1 MAQDELDNLTNEIEQ
16 GFMQRGGWKA
26 CRYLLG
32 KLVGRLERERDRLQ
46 QWVHDCQAGMY
57 INCVYCG
64 HRYGPDDEVPAT
76 MADVLKEHIEQCPQH
91 PMSALK
97 IERDDLARALFR
109 IRSLTMRGKGDKQ
122 VADIACGAVLSIDE
136 TPLFSR

>member
-1 MAQDELDNLTNEIEQ
+1 MVKRYSINPVDVCLVEDSDGDYVLATDYAAVEERAEQ
-16 GFMQRGGWKA
+16 LR
-26 CRYLLG
+26 
-32 KLVGRLERERDRLQ
+32 

-76 MADVLKEHIEQCPQH
+76 MAEVLKEHIEQCPEH

-97 IERDDLARALFR
+97 AERDQLAEENALLRRALL
-109 IRSLTMRGKGDKQ
+109 SEEELTKEEQEMVRKLEA
-122 VADIACGAVLSIDE
+122 VIA
-136 TPLFSR
+136 SRKE